1 MLHGTIRN
9 DDFLRNTALQCWNS
23 VVTIGNNVATVLQ
36 RCCAKSRRSESS
48 CVIGGFQVY
57 VIATM
62 LVNGKQKITHQLVLF
77 IHQHLLISPL
87 LFVSPEI
94 AWKPAI
100 SPLVVQNS
108 GKEDQG
114 MYKKVCGKVVFF
126 TNQKKGVLHVQSC
139 WFANQ
144 IYCCFLPFSL
154 SAYHLYGN
162 FGEKFPSNGTG
173 IIFWHRKQEQG

>member
-9 DDFLRNTALQCWNS
+9 DDFQRNTVLQCWNN
-23 VVTIGNNVATVLQ
+23 VVTIGNSVATMLQ

-48 CVIGGFQVY
+48 RVIGGFHVY
-57 VIATM
+57 VIAAM
-62 LVNGKQKITHQLVLF
+62 LVNGKQKIAHQLVF
-77 IHQHLLISPL
+77 FCPPAFSRFTIVIC
-87 LFVSPEI
+87 VSRDCMETSYI
-94 AWKPAI
+94 TFSRAKQRQGR
-100 SPLVVQNS
+100 SRNVQKS
-108 GKEDQG
+108 VRQS
-114 MYKKVCGKVVFF
+114 CFFF

-173 IIFWHRKQEQG
+173 IIFWH

>member
-9 DDFLRNTALQCWNS
+9 DDFQRNTVLQCWNN
-23 VVTIGNNVATVLQ
+23 VVTIGNSVATMLQ

-48 CVIGGFQVY
+48 RVIGGFHVY
-57 VIATM
+57 VIAAM
-62 LVNGKQKITHQLVLF
+62 VNKRS
-77 IHQHLLISPL
+77 LISSFFLSTSIFSFHHRYLCLPRL
-87 LFVSPEI
+87 HGNQLYHLQSCETAARKIKECTKKCAAKLF
-94 AWKPAI
+94 
-100 SPLVVQNS
+100 
-108 GKEDQG
+108 
-114 MYKKVCGKVVFF
+114 FF

-139 WFANQ
+139 WFADQ